1 MLLLHAYRIFII
13 STFLFYCPISA
24 RTSETFFKKFP
35 KNTFEQV
42 LIQIK
47 MGSYDS
53 VLFVCLF
60 KLWLKM
66 LPKHTTS
73 NQTDSLLHKSAGAF
87 QPTFIWDFLS
97 N

>member
-1 MLLLHAYRIFII
+1 MLIVSLSYPHSFFIVPYLPGPQRH
-13 STFLFYCPISA
+13 FL
-24 RTSETFFKKFP
+24 KKFP